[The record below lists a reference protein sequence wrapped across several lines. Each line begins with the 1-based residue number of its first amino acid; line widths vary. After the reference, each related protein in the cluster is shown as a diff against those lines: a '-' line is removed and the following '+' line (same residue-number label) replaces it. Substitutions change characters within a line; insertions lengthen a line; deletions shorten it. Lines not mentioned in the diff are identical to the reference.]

1 MTNPTINDHRLP
13 ASATAMLLPWRT
25 PAPEPSQLRR
35 TAQRR
40 IRLTGLLRPARRTHT
55 TKEVS
60 A

>member
-1 MTNPTINDHRLP
+1 MTDRTINDHRLP
-13 ASATAMLLPWRT
+13 ASATAMLLPWRS
-25 PAPEPSQLRR
+25 PKPEPSQLRR
-35 TAQRR
+35 AARRR

>member
-13 ASATAMLLPWRT
+13 ASATAMLLPWRP

-35 TAQRR
+35 TARRR